1 MRNMEP
7 DVAIS
12 CRGKE
17 GVEAQLLRIRKGI
30 KILPGTGRKSIL
42 ARNLV
47 AFCPC
52 PETLSVAELKSDRR
66 MCMCVHSARILTALR
81 KAHCSLS

>member
-1 MRNMEP
+1 MR
-7 DVAIS
+7 I
-12 CRGKE
+12 
-17 GVEAQLLRIRKGI
+17 QKGI

-66 MCMCVHSARILTALR
+66 MCMCVHSACMLTVLM
-81 KAHCSLS
+81 KDKKNV